1 MIKEVIESARPFQW
15 TKNLLIF
22 VALIFSKNF
31 FNLPLFLKTLL
42 AFFLFSFIT
51 SSIYII
57 NDLFD
62 RKEDRLHPKKRL
74 RPIARGAISP
84 VIAIIAAFIF
94 CFSGL
99 FFSFFLGINFFLLLI
114 VYIMIQLAYIIFIK
128 HIIILDILAIASG
141 FFIRVLAGAFAINVP
156 VSSWLIL
163 CTIMLSLFISIGK
176 RRHEMILLKEEAKNH
191 RPILQEY
198 NISLLDQMI
207 AVVTPGVI
215 ITYMLYTTSS
225 ETISKFGTKN
235 LVFTIPF
242 VLYGI
247 FRYLYL
253 IYSKEEGGSPEMII
267 FTDKPMLF
275 NLLFYT
281 ITIGVILY

>member
-235 LVFTIPF
+235 LVSTIHHITLIPNQKK
-242 VLYGI
+242 I
-247 FRYLYL
+247 F
-253 IYSKEEGGSPEMII
+253 
-267 FTDKPMLF
+267 
-275 NLLFYT
+275 LLTF
-281 ITIGVILY
+281 

>member
-1 MIKEVIESARPFQW
+1 
-15 TKNLLIF
+15 
-22 VALIFSKNF
+22 
-31 FNLPLFLKTLL
+31 
-42 AFFLFSFIT
+42 
-51 SSIYII
+51 
-57 NDLFD
+57 
-62 RKEDRLHPKKRL
+62 
-74 RPIARGAISP
+74 
-84 VIAIIAAFIF
+84 
-94 CFSGL
+94 
-99 FFSFFLGINFFLLLI
+99 
-114 VYIMIQLAYIIFIK
+114 
-128 HIIILDILAIASG
+128 
-141 FFIRVLAGAFAINVP
+141 
-156 VSSWLIL
+156 
-163 CTIMLSLFISIGK
+163 MLSLFISIGK

-215 ITYMLYTTSS
+215 TTYMLYTTSY
-225 ETISKFGTKN
+225 ETVSKFGTKN